1 MSDEHA
7 HWYAIFE
14 AGHCRSNMEQFLS
27 DHMACRH
34 KILLHCQNGRL
45 QKHVPCPGKGIKYS
59 DHNIRILLSYTIANV
74 FINKILSS
82 QPVSVVRI
90 TNHQAASRKEN
101 WNNQ

>member
-1 MSDEHA
+1 MSMRIGMRFLRLGIVGQI
-7 HWYAIFE
+7 WNNFFQIIWPVVI
-14 AGHCRSNMEQFLS
+14 RSYS
-27 DHMACRH
+27 IA
-34 KILLHCQNGRL
+34 QNGRL
-45 QKHVPCPGKGIKYS
+45 QKHVPGPGKGIKYS

-101 WNNQ
+101 RNNQ